1 VLIYDM
7 MTENGIETINK
18 VRQSIDRLKT
28 FEPPEGYYMA
38 FSGGKDS
45 QCIYHLAKEAGVKF
59 EAHYHITTVDPPELI
74 HFIRKQYPDV
84 IFDKSITTMWKLI
97 PEKLMPPTRIARYC
111 CEKLKEGGGKG
122 RFVVTG
128 VRWAESDKRKKNRA
142 AIEINAKTKK
152 QIKLNNDNDEARR
165 IIENCRMK
173 SRHIINPVVDWET
186 EDVWEYL
193 NSRKIPHCCLY
204 DEGFERLGCIGC
216 PMAGKAGRTKEF
228 ERWPKFKY
236 AYLRAF
242 GRMIKARH
250 EKGLMEGH
258 TKWNTPEQVM
268 EWWMEERNLEEPMEG
283 QTTIEEIEN
292 YFDY

>member
-1 VLIYDM
+1 MLVYSM

-18 VRQSIDRLKT
+18 VNQSIERLKAL
-28 FEPPEGYYMA
+28 EPEEGYYLA

-45 QCIYHLAKEAGVKF
+45 QCIYHLAKEAKVKF
-59 EAHYHITTVDPPELI
+59 EAHYHPTTVDPPELI
-74 HFIRKQYPDV
+74 YFIKKEYPDV
-84 IFDKSITTMWKLI
+84 KFDKSVTTMWRLI

-111 CEKLKEGGGKG
+111 CEKLKEGGGTG
-122 RFVVTG
+122 RFVITG
-128 VRWAESDKRKKNRA
+128 VRWAESDKRRKNRA
-142 AIEINAKTKK
+142 AVEINAQTKK

-165 IIENCRMK
+165 IIESCTLK
-173 SRHIINPVVDWET
+173 SSHIINPIIDWET
-186 EDVWEYL
+186 SDVWEYL
-193 NSRKIPHCCLY
+193 NSRGIPHCCLY

-216 PMAGKAGRTKEF
+216 PMAGKDGRQKEF
-228 ERWPKFKY
+228 ERWPKVKE

-250 EKGLMEGH
+250 EKGLMEGR

-268 EWWMEERNLEEPMEG
+268 EWWMEEKNLEEPMEG